1 MTPALAR
8 RLDGRPLLA
17 LLDVDGTLSPIA
29 PRPAEA
35 VVPDATRRVLKDLIA
50 LPDSHVAIISG
61 RAAEDARR
69 IVGVDGVWVIGN
81 HGIEVAPPNRTPS
94 VPESVAPFGER
105 VGKASEQIS
114 AFARNLPGVI
124 VENKRWTASVHYR
137 VAAPSIVP
145 ELTVR
150 VAEIAEAQGLK
161 VTHAKK
167 TLEVRPPITIN
178 KGTAAIEL
186 ARSLDALGEGASLL
200 VAGDDRTDEDM
211 FRAVRP
217 SQPAAVTVWVAHEIP
232 EFETAA
238 EFTVSST
245 DALRQLL
252 ESIVRRRRGGSMASA
267 V

>member
-1 MTPALAR
+1 
-8 RLDGRPLLA
+8 
-17 LLDVDGTLSPIA
+17 
-29 PRPAEA
+29 
-35 VVPDATRRVLKDLIA
+35 
-50 LPDSHVAIISG
+50 
-61 RAAEDARR
+61 
-69 IVGVDGVWVIGN
+69 
-81 HGIEVAPPNRTPS
+81 
-94 VPESVAPFGER
+94 
-105 VGKASEQIS
+105 
-114 AFARNLPGVI
+114 VI

-167 TLEVRPPITIN
+167 TLEIRPPITIN

-186 ARSLDALGEGASLL
+186 ARSLDAFGDGASLL

-211 FRAVRP
+211 FRVVRP
-217 SQPAAVTVWVAHEIP
+217 SQPSAVTVWVAHELP

-245 DALRQLL
+245 EELRQLL
-252 ESIVRRRRGGSMASA
+252 ESIVRHRRGGPMVSA